1 MNRLLLLAGFAL
13 MLGSNLVFA
22 ASSTWQVDAEHSD
35 AHFTVRHLGIATVQG
50 DFTKITGAVDL
61 DDQDISKSIV
71 MATIDVASVDT
82 RVEARDKSIRGPEY
96 FDVAKYPTM
105 AFQSTKIWKTGDTA
119 KMSGNLTIHGV
130 TKEVVFD
137 VVGPTPP
144 IKVNGV
150 NRRGATATTKVN
162 RKDFGV
168 NGGAPGVVGDDINIE
183 LDLELVGA
191 K

>member
-1 MNRLLLLAGFAL
+1 MKKLFLLACFSFTFGLGAIFA
-13 MLGSNLVFA
+13 GANS
-22 ASSTWQVDAEHSD
+22 WQVDAEHSD

-50 DFTKITGAVDL
+50 DFTKMTGTVDI
-61 DDQDISKSIV
+61 DDQDISKSTV
-71 MATIDVASVDT
+71 TATIDVASVDT

-96 FDVAKYPTM
+96 FDVEKYPTM
-105 AFQSTKIWKTGDTA
+105 TFQSTKIWKAGDIA
-119 KMSGNLTIHGV
+119 KMAGNLTIHGV
-130 TKEVVFD
+130 TKEVTFD
-137 VVGPTPP
+137 VIGPTPP

-168 NGGAPGVVGDDINIE
+168 SGGAPGVVGDDINIE
-183 LDLELVGA
+183 LDLELVGP